1 MTLYAYTG
9 TWLADFPANH
19 YTHFVGLLLQPS
31 QEEVSRRE
39 QEIQTSNLLCS
50 ADGSDDEGGS
60 RGCCCLDPPG
70 TLWNLLDLLVTTWNH
85 SNEGSVLARARLATA
100 EPGQCC
106 PL

>member
-39 QEIQTSNLLCS
+39 QEI
-50 ADGSDDEGGS
+50 
-60 RGCCCLDPPG
+60 
-70 TLWNLLDLLVTTWNH
+70 VI
-85 SNEGSVLARARLATA
+85 
-100 EPGQCC
+100 
-106 PL
+106 